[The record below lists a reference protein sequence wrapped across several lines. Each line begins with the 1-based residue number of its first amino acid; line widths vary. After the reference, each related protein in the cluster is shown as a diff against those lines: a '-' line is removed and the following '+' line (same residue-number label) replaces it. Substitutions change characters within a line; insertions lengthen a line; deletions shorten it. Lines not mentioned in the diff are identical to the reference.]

1 MIRLHQSLSELNC
14 TINAEK
20 QTQVHTDLYRVG
32 QNTNIF
38 KNLTRI
44 YDYTEEDTPYLKM
57 FVTLS
62 AVRLVCEF
70 YNG

>member
-1 MIRLHQSLSELNC
+1 MLKSKHKS
-14 TINAEK
+14 
-20 QTQVHTDLYRVG
+20 TQIHTGWAKIL
-32 QNTNIF
+32 TIF